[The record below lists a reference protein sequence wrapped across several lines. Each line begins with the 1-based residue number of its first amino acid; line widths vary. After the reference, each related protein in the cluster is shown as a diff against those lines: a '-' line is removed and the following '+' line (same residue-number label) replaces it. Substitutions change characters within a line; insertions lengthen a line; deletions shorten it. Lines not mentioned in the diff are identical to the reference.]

1 MSSDNRGSIVRQGN
15 LLRIDNALIEEVS
28 FTTRNTGSILVSY
41 SSQRQNGL
49 TFIEV
54 IRLNVSNSTVIINSS
69 GARVCFCDLRKGMWI
84 NVTFSPNMTRSI
96 PPQSNAFMIVTRRA
110 PSAAP
115 PSSSVTTGRV
125 VRVDP
130 ITNVLVTGIP
140 NIPGSQT
147 RFIVTNSTVIRDRNG
162 FPVRLGSI
170 RPGQLVRVTHANFQT
185 ASIPPQTTAYSIQ
198 LL

>member
-28 FTTRNTGSILVSY
+28 FTTRNTGYLLVSY

-69 GARVCFCDLRKGMWI
+69 GARVCFCDLRKGMRI

-110 PSAAP
+110 AAP
-115 PSSSVTTGRV
+115 STSVTTGRV

-130 ITNVLVTGIP
+130 INNVLVTGIP

-185 ASIPPQTTAYSIQ
+185 ASIPPQTTAYTIQ